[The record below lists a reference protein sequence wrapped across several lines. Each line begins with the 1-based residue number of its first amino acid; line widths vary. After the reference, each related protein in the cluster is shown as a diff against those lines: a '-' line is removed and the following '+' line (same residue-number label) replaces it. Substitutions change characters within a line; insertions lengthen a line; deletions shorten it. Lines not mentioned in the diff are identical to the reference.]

1 MSANCR
7 LSEPRIASHRAAR
20 IDGRHKAA
28 VDSRDARAAGA
39 PSAGAPGT
47 LASEATR
54 CMGLHLLCGKD
65 EAEAPHTGA
74 GSRVRS
80 GLVLPAEK
88 IPSARRGV
96 LT

>member
-1 MSANCR
+1 MSANFR
-7 LSEPRIASHRAAR
+7 PTEPRISAHLSVRTDR
-20 IDGRHKAA
+20 RHGAA
-28 VDSRDARAAGA
+28 VDPCDARAAGVL
-39 PSAGAPGT
+39 SAGAPGT
-47 LASEATR
+47 LASGATR

-88 IPSARRGV
+88 VPSARRGFV
-96 LT
+96 A